1 MEQRRS
7 SVGRRLVMAP
17 RRRARKARRVGL
29 KQARRI
35 ERASGI
41 VVQKIILLHLRHHK
55 LLNSGANWNAAL
67 VDLVH
72 VHFPVPH
79 HKQ

>member
-1 MEQRRS
+1 MKQRRS

-17 RRRARKARRVGL
+17 RRRARKARRVL

-35 ERASGI
+35 KRASGI
-41 VVQKIILLHLRHHK
+41 VVQKILLHLRHHK
-55 LLNSGANWNAAL
+55 LLNSDANWNAAL

-72 VHFPVPH
+72 VHSLLPH
-79 HKQ
+79 HER